1 MGSAP
6 KVAILYHFFY
16 PDDVVSARHFSD
28 LAEGLAA
35 AGWEVEVLPSNRGC
49 RNPAQVYPSRERW
62 RGIKIS
68 RIWRPRFAQS
78 SSWGRTLNAAWMI
91 AAWSRIALRG
101 KSSRPDVVLV
111 GTDPILSVLVAL
123 PLKWLRPEIQVAH
136 WAFDLYPEA
145 AIADGMLTA
154 SNTLVRLLTWLL
166 SRAYASCN
174 LIVDLGLCMR
184 CRLETY
190 GGAGVRRTIVP
201 WALAEAK
208 SPIPPEPDLR
218 LQLFGDAKL
227 ALLYSGNFGR
237 AHAYQEFLELARSMR
252 GTGVEFRWSVRGNAV
267 EQLRSELRECDTN
280 VRLQGFVAESEL
292 SRHLAAADIHLVSL
306 KPDWSGVVV
315 PSKFFGALAAG
326 RPVLF
331 AGSEDCSVARWIREY
346 GVGWVLNSS
355 TFDEVQFHLR
365 YLAEN
370 PDRLRE
376 LEAHCLDI
384 YKSCFSQDKMMGLW
398 AHELS
403 QLVPAYSASLQALIY
418 DHTHHGET
426 DGGGC

>member
-1 MGSAP
+1 MGKAP
-6 KVAILYHFFY
+6 KIAILYHFFY

-49 RNPAQVYPSRERW
+49 RNPAEVYPSHERW
-62 RGIKIS
+62 RGLKIS

-78 SSWGRTLNAAWMI
+78 SSLGRILNAAWMI
-91 AAWSRIALRG
+91 AAWSRISLRG
-101 KSSRPDVVLV
+101 KPIRPDVVLV

-123 PLKWLRPEIQVAH
+123 PLKWLRPEIQIAH

-145 AIADGMLTA
+145 AIADGMLAA
-154 SNTLVRLLTWLL
+154 SGIAVRLLTWLL
-166 SRAYASCN
+166 RRAYANCN

-184 CRLETY
+184 RRLEAY
-190 GGAGVRRTIVP
+190 GGASGHQTIVP
-201 WALAEAK
+201 WALAEAE
-208 SPIPPEPDLR
+208 SPVPAEPDLR
-218 LQLFGDAKL
+218 QRLFGDAKL
-227 ALLYSGNFGR
+227 ALLYSGNLGR

-252 GTGVEFRWSVRGNAV
+252 GSGVEFRWSVRGNAV
-267 EQLRSELRECDTN
+267 DQLRTAIHASDTN
-280 VRLQGFVAESEL
+280 IGLLGFVPESEL

-331 AGSEDCSVARWIREY
+331 AGSEDSSVARWIREY
-346 GVGWVLNSS
+346 RIGWVLNSS

-376 LEAHCLDI
+376 LEAHCLDV
-384 YKSCFSQDKMMGLW
+384 YENCFSRNKMIALWVQELIRLTPPTEGAIYAHTQD
-398 AHELS
+398 
-403 QLVPAYSASLQALIY
+403 
-418 DHTHHGET
+418 GET
-426 DGGGC
+426 DCSYR

>member
-1 MGSAP
+1 MRSAP

-49 RNPAQVYPSRERW
+49 RNPAQVYPSREHW
-62 RGIKIS
+62 RGLKIS

-78 SSWGRTLNAAWMI
+78 SSLGRILNAAWMI

-101 KSSRPDVVLV
+101 KPTRPDVVLV

-145 AIADGMLTA
+145 AIADGMLRA
-154 SNTLVRLLTWLL
+154 SSTVVRLLTWLL
-166 SRAYASCN
+166 RRAYASCN

-184 CRLETY
+184 RRLEAY
-190 GGAGVRRTIVP
+190 GGAGVRQTIVP

-208 SPIPPEPDLR
+208 SPMAPEPGLR
-218 LQLFGDAKL
+218 LRLFGDAKL

-237 AHAYQEFLELARSMR
+237 AHAYQDFLELARSLR

-267 EQLRSELRECDTN
+267 EQLRSELQESDTN
-280 VRLQGFVAESEL
+280 IGLLGFVPESEL
-292 SRHLAAADIHLVSL
+292 SRHLAAANVHLVSL

-331 AGSEDCSVARWIREY
+331 AGSEDSSVARWIREY
-346 GVGWVLNSS
+346 SVGWVLNSS

-376 LEAHCLDI
+376 IETHCLEV
-384 YKSCFSQDKMMGLW
+384 YESCFSRDKMIGLW

-403 QLVPAYSASLQALIY
+403 QIVRAYSAPLKALIY
-418 DHTHHGET
+418 DHTHDGET
-426 DGGGC
+426 GSGSR

>member
-1 MGSAP
+1 MGKAP
-6 KVAILYHFFY
+6 KIAILYHFFY

-28 LAEGLAA
+28 LAEALAA
-35 AGWEVEVLPSNRGC
+35 SGWEVEVLPSNRSC

-62 RGIKIS
+62 RGLKIS
-68 RIWRPRFAQS
+68 RIWRPRFSQS
-78 SSWGRTLNAAWMI
+78 SSLGRILNAAWMI

-101 KSSRPDVVLV
+101 KPTRPDVVLV
-111 GTDPILSVLVAL
+111 GTDPILSVLVAF
-123 PLKWLRPEIQVAH
+123 PLKWLRPEIQIVH

-145 AIADGMLTA
+145 AIADGMLMVSGTV
-154 SNTLVRLLTWLL
+154 VRLLTWLL
-166 SRAYASCN
+166 RRAYASCN

-184 CRLETY
+184 GRLEAY

-201 WALAEAK
+201 WALVEAK
-208 SPIPPEPDLR
+208 SPMPPEPGLR
-218 LQLFGDAKL
+218 LRLFGDAKL

-252 GTGVEFRWSVRGNAV
+252 GTGIEFRWSVRGNAV
-267 EQLRSELRECDTN
+267 EQLRSELQESDTN
-280 VRLQGFVAESEL
+280 IALLGFVPESEL

-331 AGSEDCSVARWIREY
+331 AGAEDSSVARWIREY

-355 TFDEVQFHLR
+355 TFDEVRLHLR
-365 YLAEN
+365 CLSEN

-376 LEAHCLDI
+376 LEAHCLDV
-384 YKSCFSQDKMMGLW
+384 YENYFSRDKMIGSWMRELIRLARPTDGAVY
-398 AHELS
+398 AH
-403 QLVPAYSASLQALIY
+403 AH
-418 DHTHHGET
+418 DGET
-426 DGGGC
+426 DCSYR